1 MLTNRLVLVVEF
13 RAVLKIG
20 AKLLDN
26 NRPKI
31 AWDLV
36 MTPCVKELVSGRAN
50 ENMNEKA
57 GTDLRNN

>member
-1 MLTNRLVLVVEF
+1 MLTNRFVLVVDF

-20 AKLLDN
+20 AKLLGN

-31 AWDLV
+31 AWDLF
-36 MTPCVKELVSGRAN
+36 MTPCVKELVSGRAK
-50 ENMNEKA
+50 ENMNEEA